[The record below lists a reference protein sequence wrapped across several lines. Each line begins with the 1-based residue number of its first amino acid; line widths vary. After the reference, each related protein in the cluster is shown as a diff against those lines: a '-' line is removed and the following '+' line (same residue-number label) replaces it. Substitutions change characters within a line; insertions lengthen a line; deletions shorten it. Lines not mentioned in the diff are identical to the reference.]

1 MKPSEQRLSA
11 ENVRVLEM
19 PNRIPEEW
27 IKNYADEILA
37 IASKLPEGPNRDA
50 VALRAEHAMDLL
62 KAYRESIGEFDYD

>member
-11 ENVRVLEM
+11 ENVRVLKM

-37 IASKLPEGPNRDA
+37 VASKLPEGSNRDA